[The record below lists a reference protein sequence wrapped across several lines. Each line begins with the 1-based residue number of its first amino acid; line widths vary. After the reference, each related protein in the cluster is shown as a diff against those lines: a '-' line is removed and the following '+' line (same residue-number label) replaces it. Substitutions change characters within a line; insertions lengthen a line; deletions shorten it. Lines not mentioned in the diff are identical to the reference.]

1 MALSFQFIIS
11 KHYICIPNLKTMK
24 KTLLIFVVF
33 FSVAFTAFSQ
43 EDNKKWSIALH
54 GGAGGAPT
62 SMTPEKKAI
71 YENHLLEAI
80 KIGEKMLINGK
91 TALEAV
97 ESVVVY
103 LEDCPLF
110 NAGKGA
116 VKTIDGTHELDAA
129 IMDGSNLKAGAVA
142 GLKDIKNPIKAA
154 RLVKDSTAH
163 VLLIGEGASS
173 FAKSMGLEVVENT
186 YFSTKQREEQ
196 FNRIKEN
203 SEKSNPMGTVGC
215 VALDIYGNLAAA
227 TSTGGMSGKKW
238 GRVGDVP
245 IIGAGTYAN
254 NNTAAISG
262 TGHGELWI
270 RRVVAFDICALMDYK
285 GMSLEDA
292 ANEVIFNKIDPM
304 GGSGGG
310 IIAVDKAGNIS
321 FVFNT
326 GLMHRAWSKSNG
338 EYGVGVLK
346 GEQKIFKN

>member
-1 MALSFQFIIS
+1 MIKKILLTTLVITIATIS
-11 KHYICIPNLKTMK
+11 
-24 KTLLIFVVF
+24 
-33 FSVAFTAFSQ
+33 SFSQ
-43 EDNKKWSIALH
+43 SETKKWAIALH
-54 GGAGGAPT
+54 GGAGGAPS
-62 SMTPEKKAI
+62 SMTTERKAEYEK
-71 YENHLLEAI
+71 HLLEAI
-80 KIGEKMLINGK
+80 KIGEQLLAEGK
-91 TALEAV
+91 TSLEAV
-97 ESVVVY
+97 EKVVIY
-103 LEDCPLF
+103 LENCPLF

-129 IMDGSNLKAGAVA
+129 IMDGSNLMAGAVA
-142 GLKDIKNPIKAA
+142 GLKDIKNPIMAA
-154 RLVKDSTAH
+154 RLVKDSTSH

-173 FAKSMGLEVVENT
+173 FAKIMGLEVVENS
-186 YFSTKQREEQ
+186 YFSTRQREEQ
-196 FNRIKEN
+196 FNRIRENKEQTD
-203 SEKSNPMGTVGC
+203 PRGTVGC

-262 TGHGELWI
+262 TGHGEFWI
-270 RRVVAFDICALMDYK
+270 RRVVAFDICALMEYK
-285 GMSLEDA
+285 GMSLEAA

-310 IIAVDKAGNIS
+310 IIALDKKGNIS

-326 GLMHRAWSKSNG
+326 GLMHRAWSKSDG

-346 GEQKIFKN
+346 GEEKSFKR